1 MKSSEVEGSQNDE
14 TVLQREQ
21 QFILDSLQN
30 DDYDSLPESTH
41 SSQEAGYISCDEIE
55 DDLTTSSTDSR
66 QSRCLSV
73 LSNDGGYISSDE
85 DRSSKHNVVVL
96 DIDLSP
102 VKISS
107 DQILLTIKHGT
118 HDNLPTDLQFLVE
131 ALNYGIPDAY
141 EVPIDDTPPW
151 FDCEKF
157 KLGQKFAVKYYFGLN
172 YCEMLSLLLL
182 FTSPNSLDTL
192 IYSRNSSTPFT
203 AYKRYL
209 STVLRVKSWF
219 EDDIWDKNSTGF
231 KNLRAVR
238 AMHLNIS
245 KKINSDSEEGL
256 NAKLRKEDALWCP
269 LNDDLREDFRSICP
283 AFHCSPDRFRSRTI
297 YVNQCEMSLT
307 QFGFFGLM
315 ILFPGKFGAG
325 DASKEELDAFIH
337 VWRVLGYYLGIED
350 RFNFCQGSMEEIK
363 SRCKH
368 VIDYWFKPNF
378 SRVSQEWEHM
388 SRCLTEGVSYYVSGV
403 SFEVSLSYL
412 CWVLGVDT
420 PKLHTSLTWRQYLL
434 LILMKLTMCVVLR
447 IPGVLS
453 IYNALLRRSL
463 NRAQNR
469 TPEILKRLEN
479 KVYTFKTPNCQNTK
493 L

>member
-41 SSQEAGYISCDEIE
+41 SSQEAGYISCDEID

-85 DRSSKHNVVVL
+85 ERSSSKHNVVVL

-102 VKISS
+102 VNISS
-107 DQILLTIKHGT
+107 DQIHQT
-118 HDNLPTDLQFLVE
+118 HYNLPADLQFLVE
-131 ALNYGIPDAY
+131 AINYSIPDAY
-141 EVPIDDTPPW
+141 EVPIEDTPPW

-182 FTSPNSLDTL
+182 FTSPDTL
-192 IYSRNSSTPFT
+192 YTLMYSRNSSTPFT
-203 AYKRYL
+203 SYKRYL

-219 EDDIWDKNSTGF
+219 EDDIWDKNSTGY

-238 AMHLNIS
+238 AMHLNVS
-245 KKINSDSEEGL
+245 NKINSESKERL
-256 NAKLRKEDALWCP
+256 NAKLKKEDALWCP
-269 LNDDLREDFRSICP
+269 LNEDLRNDFKSLCP
-283 AFHCSPDRFRSRTI
+283 VFHCSPECFRDRRI

-325 DASKEELDAFIH
+325 NASKEELEGFVH

-350 RFNFCQGSMEEIK
+350 KFNFCQGSMEEIK
-363 SRCKH
+363 SRCIN
-368 VIDYWFKPNF
+368 VIDYWFKPNL
-378 SRVSQEWEHM
+378 SSVSQEWEHM

-403 SFEVSLSYL
+403 SFEVSMSYL
-412 CWVLGVDT
+412 CWVLGVDA
-420 PKLHTSLTWRQYLL
+420 PKLHSSLTWRQY
-434 LILMKLTMCVVLR
+434 ILFGFTRLTMCVLLR
-447 IPGVLS
+447 IPGVLA
-453 IYNALLRRSL
+453 IYNAILHRSL
-463 NRAQNR
+463 SRAQNR
-469 TPEILKRLEN
+469 SPEILKRLEN
-479 KVYTFKTPNCQNTK
+479 KVYTFRTPNCQNTK